1 MDNIS
6 LSIQSLKSFQ
16 TERININE
24 NNSEVAIE
32 IGIHNENNKNKEE
45 NKKNIQN
52 KEEKKLYNKVKVPTK
67 KEVIAYLK

>member
-16 TERININE
+16 TERINI
-24 NNSEVAIE
+24 
-32 IGIHNENNKNKEE
+32 NENNKNKEE